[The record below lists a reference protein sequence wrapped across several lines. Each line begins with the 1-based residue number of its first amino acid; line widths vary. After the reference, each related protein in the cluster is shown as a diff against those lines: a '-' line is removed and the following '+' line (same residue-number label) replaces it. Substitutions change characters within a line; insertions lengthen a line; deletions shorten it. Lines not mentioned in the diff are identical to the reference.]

1 MITLTVTAQ
10 ATARH
15 YNGPFCKITD
25 KPPAYGGCLLL
36 MIYKESALLLI
47 PILRRLSAIL
57 TLLLFVTPGAHA
69 VTDSFSY
76 ANIQDVQTRHIDLQL
91 TLDFDHQQIL
101 GVTTL
106 TLHWS
111 KPDASLVLDSRDLTI
126 TNVEG
131 LDLQGRWQPL
141 AYTLAAKDP
150 VLGQKLTINTNKLN
164 PLKVRI
170 SHASAAAASGL
181 QWLTA
186 AQTLGKQQPFMFS
199 QNEAIH
205 ARSWL
210 PLQDTPSIRAS
221 YNATVTAP
229 KGLTVLMSADRHPV
243 SDTVTRFEMP
253 QAIPSYLIAIA
264 AGNLAFAAFDAR
276 SGVWA
281 EPEQLKQAQYE
292 FADTPKMIST
302 VEQRYGRYRW
312 GRYDLLILPPSFPF
326 GGMENPKLS
335 FITPTIIAGDR
346 SLVSVIAHELA
357 HSWSG
362 NLVTN
367 ASWQDLWLNEG
378 FTSYV
383 ENRVVE
389 DLYGSERAKMELA
402 IAYGEL
408 QKELPTLPTALTALH
423 ADLKDSDPDTAFS
436 GIPYTKGQLFLLF
449 LEQKFG
455 RKHFD
460 TFVKQ
465 YFAHF
470 AFGSIDTNSFEQYL
484 QQHLLALYPNVV
496 SQQQIHTW
504 LYGTGLPEFT
514 PVPQS
519 DAFKV
524 VDAARNAWLSGTPL
538 PQLATQEWNAQ
549 QWLHF
554 LQQMPAATSQQPLT
568 SAQLQALDKQF
579 NFSTTGNDEI
589 AFSWFSLA
597 LDYNDFAV
605 KPALGQYLQRIG
617 RLRLVLPLYEKLA
630 KSPERA
636 WAAGIFS
643 QAKSAYHPLTSS
655 SIAPLFQ

>member
-1 MITLTVTAQ
+1 ML
-10 ATARH
+10 
-15 YNGPFCKITD
+15 
-25 KPPAYGGCLLL
+25 
-36 MIYKESALLLI
+36 ALLL
-47 PILRRLSAIL
+47 
-57 TLLLFVTPGAHA
+57 TPLAHA

-76 ANIQDVQTRHIDLQL
+76 ANTQDVQTQHIDLQL
-91 TLDFDHQQIL
+91 TLDFKQQQIR

-111 KPDASLVLDSRDLTI
+111 NLDAPLILDSRDLTI
-126 TNVEG
+126 TKVEG
-131 LDLQGRWQPL
+131 LAPQGRWQPL
-141 AYTLAAKDP
+141 AFTLAAKDP
-150 VLGQKLTINTNKLN
+150 VLGQKLTIATGKLN
-164 PLKVRI
+164 PLQVRI
-170 SHASAAAASGL
+170 SHASATNASGL

-186 AQTLGKQQPFMFS
+186 AQTLGKKQPFLFS

-210 PLQDTPSIRAS
+210 PLQDTPAIRAS
-221 YNATVTAP
+221 YSATVTAP
-229 KGLTVLMSADRHPV
+229 EGLTVLMSADRHPV

-264 AGNLAFAAFDAR
+264 AGHLTFAAFDAR

-281 EPEQLKQAQYE
+281 EPEQLSQAQYE

-335 FITPTIIAGDR
+335 FITPTVIAGDR

-389 DLYGSERAKMELA
+389 DLYGRERAQMELA

-408 QKELPTLPTALTALH
+408 QKELPTLPKALTALH
-423 ADLKDSDPDTAFS
+423 ADLNGSDPDTAFS
-436 GIPYTKGQLFLLF
+436 GIPYTKGQLFLVF

-470 AFGSIDTNSFEQYL
+470 AFGSIDTASFEQYL

-504 LYGTGLPEFT
+504 LYEPGLPEFS
-514 PVPQS
+514 PVPKS

-524 VDAARNAWLSGTPL
+524 VDAARAAWLDGTPL
-538 PQLATQEWNAQ
+538 AQLATQQWNAQ

-554 LQQMPAATSQQPLT
+554 LKQMPSPTSKQPLT
-568 SAQLQALDKQF
+568 NAQLQALDKQF
-579 NFSTTGNDEI
+579 NFSNTGNDEI
-589 AFSWFSLA
+589 AFAWFSLA
-597 LDYNDFAV
+597 LDYDDFAV

-630 KSPERA
+630 KSSEKA
-636 WAAGIFS
+636 WAAEVFA
-643 QAKSAYHPLTSS
+643 QASKAYHPLTIN